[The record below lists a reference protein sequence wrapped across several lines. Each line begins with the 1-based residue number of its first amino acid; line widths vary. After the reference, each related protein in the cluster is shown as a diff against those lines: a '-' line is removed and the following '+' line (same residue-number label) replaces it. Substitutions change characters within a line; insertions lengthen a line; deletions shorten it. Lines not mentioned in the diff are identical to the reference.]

1 MTYVKNVQAR
11 LAAIAKAELDRRRPG
26 RPETVSPVLVEMLR
40 APTADLTQETL
51 DVMAITD
58 LPVDDQRV
66 AKGLS
71 MAALFSSG
79 LWVLIA
85 GALWLVSSGLA
96 RF

>member
-1 MTYVKNVQAR
+1 
-11 LAAIAKAELDRRRPG
+11 
-26 RPETVSPVLVEMLR
+26 
-40 APTADLTQETL
+40 
-51 DVMAITD
+51 MAITD

-71 MAALFSSG
+71 MAALFGSG